1 MKKFMF
7 ASLLA
12 IPLTAAVVL
21 ANTTDV
27 IQSRNEQL
35 AALVKDSFYADVHR
49 LNLSPEQYTTI
60 VKKIRKNHDSLTT
73 EIKEVLNDDQ
83 KDTFSTIMEE
93 KKSAMG
99 DQVGF

>member
-1 MKKFMF
+1 MKKLMF

-21 ANTTDV
+21 ANTTNV
-27 IQSRNEQL
+27 IQTRNEQL
-35 AALVKDSFYADVHR
+35 AEIVKESFYADVHR
-49 LNLSPEQYTTI
+49 LNLTPEQYVII
-60 VKKIRKNHDSLTT
+60 VKKIRTNHDSLTT

-99 DQVGF
+99 DQVSF

>member
-1 MKKFMF
+1 MKKLMF

-21 ANTTDV
+21 ANTTNV
-27 IQSRNEQL
+27 IQTRNEQL
-35 AALVKDSFYADVHR
+35 AEIVKESFYADVHR
-49 LNLSPEQYTTI
+49 LNLTPEQYAII
-60 VKKIRKNHDSLTT
+60 VKKIRTNHDSLTT

-99 DQVGF
+99 DQVSF